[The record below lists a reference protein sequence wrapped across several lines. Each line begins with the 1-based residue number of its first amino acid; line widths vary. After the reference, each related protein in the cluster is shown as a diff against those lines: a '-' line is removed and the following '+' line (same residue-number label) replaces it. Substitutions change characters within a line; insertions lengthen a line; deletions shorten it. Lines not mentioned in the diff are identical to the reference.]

1 MTDES
6 LEEFEENYMT
16 MQQQMKWQLKSGRK
30 VEDVIYNMP
39 RTFLRNSRLLAL
51 GLNTNLS

>member
-1 MTDES
+1 MTDEN

-30 VEDVIYNMP
+30 VEDVIYKYAKNI
-39 RTFLRNSRLLAL
+39 SQEQ
-51 GLNTNLS
+51 